1 MADNADLLALLA
13 EMKKSMEKGQE
24 EMKDR
29 MEKGQEE
36 MRKGEEEM
44 KNQIQSHVES
54 KVGEIKDHVNSCI
67 EKIEEDVQSVKRE
80 IGEVKGEVERKI
92 EEVEDKVQGKIEEME
107 DKVQGKIE
115 EVKEKVQVKI
125 GDLEKRLSELEDRPI
140 NFPANPD
147 LTYSRPTVKS
157 LTFDGQTS
165 WTVFKTQF
173 DVVSSA
179 NGWNNRVK
187 ASQLVA
193 SLRGSAAEVL
203 QGIPSDK
210 LTDLMTIQNALEARF
225 GDSHLTQF
233 YRTELKTRRQK
244 PGESLQALAADVKR
258 LMSLAYAE
266 CPMDVQESLAVQFFV
281 DAIRDEDTQLRT
293 RLMDFTDLKSALAY
307 SMKCETSK
315 IASKVSMHARPIRIE
330 DNAGRRKDEKFES
343 LLGALEKFLE
353 ILAAGKKSAPRRN
366 PNVTC
371 WRCYKRGHVQL
382 ECPSDSAPRR
392 NPNVTCWICYKKGH
406 VQRECPSDNASRRN
420 PNATCWKC
428 NKKGHLQNECQQ
440 ITSINH
446 HKETCHGSD
455 KALSRRSFVE
465 SYEHDLNSDKKFG
478 TETDISV
485 RALRMTTENT
495 WPVSEIQK
503 AQLEDPDIRPILE
516 KKLKS
521 ADRPSRQEIA
531 QENPATKRYWALWDS
546 LHLKDGV
553 LYRKWENDDGSSCQ
567 WQLILPRSRIQ
578 EVLQE
583 THDSSSGG
591 HFGIMKTLR
600 RIRERFYWDRLRA
613 DVEKWCRE
621 CQICRARKRLKTEDG
636 KSVTGW
642 ISAEKLSDRTPS
654 FPCGILFGRPEDTP
668 SSPNEDLK
676 KLGARL
682 ESVQT
687 SDRERVKLSRVR
699 KKTHYDSGA
708 TEHHF
713 KKGDLV
719 WMYNPKRRRGLS
731 PKLQQNWEGPY
742 TIVKKLN
749 DVIYRVQRSPNAKPK
764 VIHINRLTPYRATD
778 HSSV

>member
-1 MADNADLLALLA
+1 MADNADLLSLLA

-36 MRKGEEEM
+36 MRKGQEEM
-44 KNQIQSHVES
+44 KNQIQSYVES
-54 KVGEIKDHVNSCI
+54 KVREIKDHVNSCI

-92 EEVEDKVQGKIEEME
+92 EEVEDKVQGKIEEVE
-107 DKVQGKIE
+107 DKVQGMIE

-193 SLRGSAAEVL
+193 SLRGSAAEV
-203 QGIPSDK
+203 
-210 LTDLMTIQNALEARF
+210 
-225 GDSHLTQF
+225 
-233 YRTELKTRRQK
+233 
-244 PGESLQALAADVKR
+244 
-258 LMSLAYAE
+258 
-266 CPMDVQESLAVQFFV
+266 
-281 DAIRDEDTQLRT
+281 
-293 RLMDFTDLKSALAY
+293 
-307 SMKCETSK
+307 
-315 IASKVSMHARPIRIE
+315 SMHARPIRIE
-330 DNAGRRKDEKFES
+330 DNAGKRKDEKFES

-392 NPNVTCWICYKKGH
+392 NPNVTCWICYEKGH

-446 HKETCHGSD
+446 HKETRHGSD

-465 SYEHDLNSDKKFG
+465 SYEHDMNSDKKFG

-485 RALRMTTENT
+485 RALRMTTEDT

-516 KKLKS
+516 KKLKL

-600 RIRERFYWDRLRA
+600 RIRKRFYWDRLRA

-642 ISAEKLSDRTPS
+642 ISAEKLSARTPS
-654 FPCGILFGRPEDTP
+654 FPCGILFGRPGDTP
-668 SSPNEDLK
+668 SSPNEDLN

>member
-1 MADNADLLALLA
+1 MAENADLLALLA

-24 EMKDR
+24 EMR
-29 MEKGQEE
+29 KGQEE
-36 MRKGEEEM
+36 MRKGQEDMKDEMRKGQEEM
-44 KNQIQSHVES
+44 KNEIQTHVES

-67 EKIEEDVQSVKRE
+67 EKIEEDVQSVRRE

-92 EEVEDKVQGKIEEME
+92 EEVE

-193 SLRGSAAEVL
+193 SLRGSAAE
-203 QGIPSDK
+203 
-210 LTDLMTIQNALEARF
+210 
-225 GDSHLTQF
+225 
-233 YRTELKTRRQK
+233 
-244 PGESLQALAADVKR
+244 
-258 LMSLAYAE
+258 
-266 CPMDVQESLAVQFFV
+266 ESLAFQFFV

-307 SMKCETSK
+307 SMKCENSK

-330 DNAGRRKDEKFES
+330 DNAGKRKDEKFES

-382 ECPSDSAPRR
+382 ECPSGSAPRR

-446 HKETCHGSD
+446 HKETRHGSD

-485 RALRMTTENT
+485 RALRMTTEDT
-495 WPVSEIQK
+495 WPVSDIQK

-516 KKLKS
+516 KKLKL

-668 SSPNEDLK
+668 SSPNEDLN

-699 KKTHYDSGA
+699 KKIHYDSGA

>member
-1 MADNADLLALLA
+1 MAENADLLALLA
-13 EMKKSMEKGQE
+13 EMKKSLEKGQEEMKDRMEKGQAE
-24 EMKDR
+24 MKDRMEKGQAEMKDR

-36 MRKGEEEM
+36 MRKGQEEM

-67 EKIEEDVQSVKRE
+67 QKIEEDVRSVKRE
-80 IGEVKGEVERKI
+80 IGEVKDEVERKIEEVKDKVQGKI
-92 EEVEDKVQGKIEEME
+92 EEVEDKVQGKIEEVE
-107 DKVQGKIE
+107 DKVQGKVE

-140 NFPANPD
+140 NFPSNPD
-147 LTYSRPTVKS
+147 LTYFRPTVKS

-193 SLRGSAAEVL
+193 SLRGTAAEVL

-210 LTDLMTIQNALEARF
+210 LTDLMTIENALEARF

-281 DAIRDEDTQLRT
+281 DAIRDEDMQLRT

-330 DNAGRRKDEKFES
+330 DNAGRRKDEK
-343 LLGALEKFLE
+343 
-353 ILAAGKKSAPRRN
+353 
-366 PNVTC
+366 
-371 WRCYKRGHVQL
+371 GHVQL

-428 NKKGHLQNECQQ
+428 DKKGHLQNECQQ

-446 HKETCHGSD
+446 HKETRHGSD

-485 RALRMTTENT
+485 RALRMTTEDT

-531 QENPATKRYWALWDS
+531 QESPATKRYWALWDS
-546 LHLKDGV
+546 LHLRDGV

-621 CQICRARKRLKTEDG
+621 CQICRARKRLKTEEE
-636 KSVTGW
+636 V
-642 ISAEKLSDRTPS
+642 SDRTPR
-654 FPCGILFGRPEDTP
+654 FPCGILFGRPGDTP
-668 SSPNEDLK
+668 SSPNEDLN

-719 WMYNPKRRRGLS
+719 WMYNPKRRRGLN

>member
-1 MADNADLLALLA
+1 MAENADLLALLA

-24 EMKDR
+24 EMR
-29 MEKGQEE
+29 KGQEE
-36 MRKGEEEM
+36 MRKGQEDMKDEMRKGQEEM
-44 KNQIQSHVES
+44 KNEIQTHVES

-67 EKIEEDVQSVKRE
+67 EKIEEDVQSVRRE

-92 EEVEDKVQGKIEEME
+92 EEVE

-193 SLRGSAAEVL
+193 SLRGSAAE
-203 QGIPSDK
+203 
-210 LTDLMTIQNALEARF
+210 
-225 GDSHLTQF
+225 
-233 YRTELKTRRQK
+233 
-244 PGESLQALAADVKR
+244 
-258 LMSLAYAE
+258 
-266 CPMDVQESLAVQFFV
+266 ESLAFQFFV

-307 SMKCETSK
+307 SMKCENSK

-330 DNAGRRKDEKFES
+330 DNAGKRKDEKFES

-382 ECPSDSAPRR
+382 ECPSGSAPRR

-446 HKETCHGSD
+446 HKETRHGSD

-485 RALRMTTENT
+485 RALRMTTEDT
-495 WPVSEIQK
+495 WPVSDIQK

-516 KKLKS
+516 KKLKL

-668 SSPNEDLK
+668 SSPNEDLN

>member
-1 MADNADLLALLA
+1 
-13 EMKKSMEKGQE
+13 
-24 EMKDR
+24 
-29 MEKGQEE
+29 
-36 MRKGEEEM
+36 
-44 KNQIQSHVES
+44 
-54 KVGEIKDHVNSCI
+54 
-67 EKIEEDVQSVKRE
+67 
-80 IGEVKGEVERKI
+80 
-92 EEVEDKVQGKIEEME
+92 
-107 DKVQGKIE
+107 
-115 EVKEKVQVKI
+115 
-125 GDLEKRLSELEDRPI
+125 
-140 NFPANPD
+140 
-147 LTYSRPTVKS
+147 
-157 LTFDGQTS
+157 
-165 WTVFKTQF
+165 
-173 DVVSSA
+173 
-179 NGWNNRVK
+179 
-187 ASQLVA
+187 
-193 SLRGSAAEVL
+193 
-203 QGIPSDK
+203 
-210 LTDLMTIQNALEARF
+210 
-225 GDSHLTQF
+225 
-233 YRTELKTRRQK
+233 
-244 PGESLQALAADVKR
+244 
-258 LMSLAYAE
+258 
-266 CPMDVQESLAVQFFV
+266 
-281 DAIRDEDTQLRT
+281 
-293 RLMDFTDLKSALAY
+293 
-307 SMKCETSK
+307 
-315 IASKVSMHARPIRIE
+315 
-330 DNAGRRKDEKFES
+330 
-343 LLGALEKFLE
+343 
-353 ILAAGKKSAPRRN
+353 
-366 PNVTC
+366 
-371 WRCYKRGHVQL
+371 
-382 ECPSDSAPRR
+382 
-392 NPNVTCWICYKKGH
+392 
-406 VQRECPSDNASRRN
+406 
-420 PNATCWKC
+420 
-428 NKKGHLQNECQQ
+428 
-440 ITSINH
+440 
-446 HKETCHGSD
+446 
-455 KALSRRSFVE
+455 
-465 SYEHDLNSDKKFG
+465 
-478 TETDISV
+478 
-485 RALRMTTENT
+485 MTTEDT

-531 QENPATKRYWALWDS
+531 QENPATNRYWALWDS

-654 FPCGILFGRPEDTP
+654 FPCGILFGRPGDTP
-668 SSPNEDLK
+668 SSPNEDLY

-764 VIHINRLTPYRATD
+764 VIHINQLTPYRATD